1 LANVSALVVLLGHD
15 FIVRGLLRALDNAGD
30 ERYLLI
36 GKPIRYHPDLKEQ
49 SRYGIDL
56 GL

>member
-30 ERYLLI
+30 ESYLLI